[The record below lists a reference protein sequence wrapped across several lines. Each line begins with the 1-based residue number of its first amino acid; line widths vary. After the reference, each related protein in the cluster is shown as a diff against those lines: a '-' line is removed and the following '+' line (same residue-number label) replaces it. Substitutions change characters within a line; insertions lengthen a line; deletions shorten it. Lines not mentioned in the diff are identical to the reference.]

1 MVDTHAHLVL
11 CDPEPAVETVASAR
25 DSGVGRV
32 LSVGLDHETNLQT
45 VELANE
51 IPGVFACVGRHPNQ
65 ATGFDQTTVAEL
77 RAMCAEECVV
87 AVGETGLDLYRAG
100 ATIDD
105 QRAAF
110 SAQIALAVEFALPVV
125 IHLRDEEGSELATRE
140 AFETLE
146 REAAAT
152 KVLIHC
158 FSADAE
164 WARRA
169 ADNGWYCSFAG
180 NLTYPS
186 AGSLREAARAV
197 PDHLVLVETDS
208 PFLAPQ
214 PMRGEPNR
222 PVNVVE
228 TAKVLASERGVA
240 YEDLEQRIDSNA
252 AELFGW

>member
-11 CDPEPAVETVASAR
+11 CDPEPTLDTVASAR
-25 DSGVGRV
+25 EAGVNRI
-32 LSVGLDHETNLQT
+32 LSVGLDEPSNSAT
-45 VELANE
+45 VELARE
-51 IPGVFACVGRHPNQ
+51 IPEVYACVGRHPNQ
-65 ATGFDQTTVAEL
+65 AEGFDQSALEEL
-77 RAMCAEECVV
+77 RSLCGEECVV

-100 ATIDD
+100 APIEE
-105 QRAAF
+105 QRVAF
-110 SAQIALAVEFALPVV
+110 SQQISLAVEFSLPVV
-125 IHLRDEEGSELATRE
+125 VHLRDQEDSELATRE

-146 REAAAT
+146 READDT
-152 KVLIHC
+152 DVLIHC
-158 FSADAE
+158 FSAGAH

-186 AGSLREAARAV
+186 AQPLREAAAEV
-197 PDHLVLVETDS
+197 PDDLILVETDS

-214 PMRGEPNR
+214 PMRGKPNR

-228 TAKVLASERGVA
+228 TAKVLATERGVT
-240 YEDLEQRIDSNA
+240 YERLESQIDRNA